1 MKSKKIAIVA
11 NTTWNIYNFRLNII
25 RKLISEGHEVIV
37 MAPVDKFITY
47 TETIREVT
55 HIPIR
60 HLDRDSVNPIQDLR
74 LMFELVRLYR
84 KHKPD
89 LVLHYTVKPNIY
101 GGMAA
106 RLLGIPSIGV
116 ITGLGYS
123 LMHEGWINLIT
134 RILYKLSLPSHRKVI
149 FENGDDKILFEKAG
163 LVNPKKS
170 LSIKGCGVDTTFY
183 KPNGHSRSSDLIIF
197 TFIGRLLYDKGVR
210 EFIEA
215 AHIVKQQNQ
224 QVAFWLIGDLDK
236 ENPSS
241 VRNDDLVRWIRD
253 PSIYYHG
260 ATDNIRKFIEQS
272 DCIVLPSYREG
283 MPRVIMEAMAMER
296 PVITTDTA
304 GCRETVDEKVNGYL
318 VPVKNS
324 IALAKA
330 MNDFI
335 ALVPEARTEMG
346 RSGRIK
352 VLNEFDDR
360 IIADQLYQMLVSE

>member
-1 MKSKKIAIVA
+1 MKSRKILIVA

-25 RKLISEGHEVIV
+25 RKLIAEGHEVIV

-55 HIPIR
+55 HVPIR
-60 HLDRDSVNPIQDLR
+60 HLHRDSVNPIQDLR
-74 LMFELVRLYR
+74 LLLELIYLYK

-89 LVLHYTVKPNIY
+89 LILHYTVKPNIY
-101 GGMAA
+101 GGLAA
-106 RLLGIPSIGV
+106 RLLGIPSIAV

-123 LMHEGWINLIT
+123 LMHEGWINVIT
-134 RILYKLSLPSHRKVI
+134 RLLYKFCLPSHRKVI
-149 FENGDDKILFEKAG
+149 FENNDDKALFEKAG
-163 LVNPKKS
+163 LVSASKS
-170 LSIKGCGVDTTFY
+170 VAIKGCGVDTAY
-183 KPNGHSRSSDLIIF
+183 YSPNGDMRSLGMITF

-215 AHIVKQQNQ
+215 AQMVKKQNKLVQ
-224 QVAFWLIGDLDK
+224 FWLIGDLDK

-253 PSIYYHG
+253 PDIHYHG

-272 DCIVLPSYREG
+272 DCVVLPSYREG

-304 GCRETVDEKVNGYL
+304 GCRETVDESVSGYL
-318 VPVKNS
+318 VPVKDS
-324 IALAKA
+324 AALAAA
-330 MNDFI
+330 MIDFI
-335 ALVPEARTEMG
+335 HLDEASRIEMG
-346 RSGRIK
+346 KHGREK
-352 VLNEFDDR
+352 VLRDFDER
-360 IIADQLYQMLVSE
+360 IIADQLYAILMGV